1 MLKIQCSREC
11 SPYVKGKNNSNYA
24 EDNILKTQKRLL
36 KTGNAKQNPREGS
49 NNDMKCKI
57 E

>member
-1 MLKIQCSREC
+1 MLKIQCSRER
-11 SPYVKGKNNSNYA
+11 SLYVKGKINSNYA
-24 EDNILKTQKRLL
+24 IDKIIKAQKRLL

-49 NNDMKCKI
+49 KNNMKCKI